1 MGNTIV
7 EKTFVFAEKSLNVYF
22 ELRKN
27 GHYRLADQFV
37 GATTSIGANV
47 EEAQAAHSK
56 VDFIA
61 KMVISAKEARES
73 RYWIRLMDRKEL
85 AQTLPDFHFLKSE
98 IEEIIKILN
107 SIIKS
112 SRENLAGGKSPSSNS

>member
-37 GATTSIGANV
+37 GASTSIGANV

-56 VDFIA
+56 LDFIS

-73 RYWIRLMDRKEL
+73 RYWIRLLERKEL
-85 AQTLPDFHFLKSE
+85 AANLPDFPFLKSE
-98 IEEIIKILN
+98 IEEILKILN

-112 SRENLAGGKSPSSNS
+112 SRENLSK